1 MSKEALAVKYRPTTF
16 EDVVEQDEI
25 KVILKNQVDTE
36 TVKSAYLFCGPAGD
50 GKTTLARIF
59 ANAINKGKGLPIELD
74 AASNNSVDDIRNVI
88 EEAKT
93 KPLEGDYKIFIID
106 EAHMITPQ
114 GWNAFLKTLEEP
126 PATAIFIMATTDP
139 QKIPNTILSRVQR
152 YNFQKISMQGIV
164 NRLVYILGQEYP
176 SATISNTLSIGA
188 DREAIE
194 YIAKLAD
201 GGMRDA
207 ITMMDKCLSFSEN
220 LTLENV
226 VSCLGTIDYG
236 TMFNLTNFIF
246 DSNLKGAIGIIEDI
260 YNSGKD
266 IKLFVKQYL
275 IFLLDVRKYF
285 IGCDWAYIQM
295 PSLEDYKSWLNSCGD
310 YEKLKTLEILKAI
323 TMLNSDI
330 KYSQYAKADVEV
342 VLMGLIDDDR
352 PE

>member
-1 MSKEALAVKYRPTTF
+1 MSKEALAIKYRPTTF

-74 AASNNSVDDIRNVI
+74 AASNNSVEDIRNVI

-139 QKIPNTILSRVQR
+139 QKVPNTILSRVQR

-164 NRLVYILGQEYP
+164 NRLKYIC
-176 SATISNTLSIGA
+176 
-188 DREAIE
+188 DKEAIDMVGSIDDNALE

>member
-126 PATAIFIMATTDP
+126 PVTAIFIMATTDP

-152 YNFQKISMQGIV
+152 YNFQKISMQGIT
-164 NRLVYILGQEYP
+164 NRLAYICNNEGVDCP
-176 SATISNTLSIGA
+176 SLNVL
-188 DREAIE
+188 E

-207 ITMMDKCLSFSEN
+207 ITMMDKCLSFSN
-220 LTLENV
+220 TLTLENV

-236 TMFNLTNFIF
+236 TMFNLTNYIF
-246 DSNLKGAIGIIEDI
+246 DTNLKGAISIIEDI

-275 IFLLDVRKYF
+275 VFLLDVRKYF

-323 TMLNSDI
+323 TALNSDI
-330 KYSQYAKADVEV
+330 KYSQYAKADIEV
-342 VLMGLIDDDR
+342 VLMGLIDNDR
-352 PE
+352 SE